1 MKASELK
8 SLITKYS
15 KIDNW
20 SKDDIRTMG
29 DEYAQIIMKAPVE
42 NVGTLSDFKKVLNA
56 QMTDKSNFELA
67 FQN

>member
-29 DEYAQIIMKAPVE
+29 DEYA
-42 NVGTLSDFKKVLNA
+42 
-56 QMTDKSNFELA
+56 
-67 FQN
+67 